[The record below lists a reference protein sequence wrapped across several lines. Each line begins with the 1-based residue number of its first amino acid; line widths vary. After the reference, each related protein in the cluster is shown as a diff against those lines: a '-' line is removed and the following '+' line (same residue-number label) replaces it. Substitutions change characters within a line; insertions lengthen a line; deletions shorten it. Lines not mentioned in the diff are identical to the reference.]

1 VLLVL
6 SNPQYEWYDVSVV
19 TTVRDLA
26 VFWSERS
33 ALNMI
38 VHSEVGCDMLNSL
51 FFVSAAKILEK
62 NIIEKKVNE
71 YHPGTTMTITEY
83 SEH

>member
-1 VLLVL
+1 
-6 SNPQYEWYDVSVV
+6 
-19 TTVRDLA
+19 
-26 VFWSERS
+26 
-33 ALNMI
+33 
-38 VHSEVGCDMLNSL
+38 MLNSL

>member
-1 VLLVL
+1 MTK
-6 SNPQYEWYDVSVV
+6 P
-19 TTVRDLA
+19 
-26 VFWSERS
+26 
-33 ALNMI
+33 
-38 VHSEVGCDMLNSL
+38 EVGCDMLYSL
-51 FFVSAAKILEK
+51 FFVSAAKIFEK

>member
-1 VLLVL
+1 MYLVL
-6 SNPQYEWYDVSVV
+6 NGVLITKP
-19 TTVRDLA
+19 
-26 VFWSERS
+26 
-33 ALNMI
+33 
-38 VHSEVGCDMLNSL
+38 EVGCDMLYSL
-51 FFVSAAKILEK
+51 FFVSAAKIFEK